1 MNGEKLLDALAL
13 VEDDLLEAVSVLR
26 EKKRTGIP
34 WMRYAS
40 LAACVCIIAGGILVW
55 HRMYHGMS
63 GRTES
68 AETMAGVVTEAAP
81 EATWEE
87 GAPETEA
94 AVPDGETMAV
104 PETESYGGEA
114 GFVYT
119 PQVSIRWLET
129 IGDCMQK
136 ADYVVI
142 CRVEEEGEAFAEK
155 DPSVIGIPG
164 GSGEHEYVRSIRTP
178 LTLSVTEILYDRTGT
193 AGDTMLALEAYGTVG
208 SYTLEGI
215 FPLRYE
221 EGHEYLLYLAE
232 RPDGKAAGILAQG
245 SVELFRDET
254 AAEGEAVYSHF
265 HPLVNEKIYRG
276 YPDAESIFE
285 AIRTA
290 GNEMTAN
297 QEE

>member
-26 EKKRTGIP
+26 EKKRPGIP

-40 LAACVCIIAGGILVW
+40 LAACVCVIAGGILVW

-63 GRTES
+63 EQAA
-68 AETMAGVVTEAAP
+68 AETMAGVTTEAAP

-142 CRVEEEGEAFAEK
+142 CRVEEVGEAFAEK
-155 DPSVIGIPG
+155 DPSIFGIPG
-164 GSGEHEYVRSIRTP
+164 GSGELDYVRSIRTP

-265 HPLVNEKIYRG
+265 HPLVNEKIYHD

>member
-1 MNGEKLLDALAL
+1 MNGEKLVDALCL
-13 VEDDLLEAVSVLR
+13 VEEDLLEPVALLR
-26 EKKRTGIP
+26 ERSQTGIP

-40 LAACVCIIAGGILVW
+40 LAACVCVLAGGILVFG
-55 HRMYHGMS
+55 RMYHGMS
-63 GRTES
+63 GRAET
-68 AETMAGVVTEAAP
+68 ETMAGVTTEAAP

-87 GAPETEA
+87 GAPETGA
-94 AVPDGETMAV
+94 AVPDGETLAV
-104 PETESYGGEA
+104 PETESYGVES

-129 IGDCMQK
+129 IGDCMK
-136 ADYVVI
+136 NADYVVI
-142 CRVEEEGEAFAEK
+142 CRVEEVGEAFAEK
-155 DPSVIGIPG
+155 DPSIIGIPG
-164 GSGEHEYVRSIRTP
+164 GSGELEYVRSIRTP
-178 LTLSVTEILYDRTGT
+178 LTLSVQEILYDRTGT
-193 AGDTMLALEAYGTVG
+193 VGDTIEVLEYYGTVDN
-208 SYTLEGI
+208 YTLEGI
-215 FPLRYE
+215 FPIRYE

-232 RPDGKAAGILAQG
+232 RPDGKATGILAQG

-265 HPLVNEKIYRG
+265 HPLVNEKIYHD

>member
-1 MNGEKLLDALAL
+1 MNGEKLLDALTL
-13 VEDDLLEAVSVLR
+13 VDDALLEQAALLR

-40 LAACVCIIAGGILVW
+40 LAACVCVLAGGILIW
-55 HRMYHGMS
+55 QQMYRGMG

-68 AETMAGVVTEAAP
+68 AATAGAATEAAP

-87 GAPETEA
+87 GIPETDAIVNE
-94 AVPDGETMAV
+94 GETLAI

-129 IGDCMQK
+129 IGDCMK
-136 ADYVVI
+136 NADYVVI
-142 CRVEEEGEAFAEK
+142 CRVEEVGEAFAEK
-155 DPSVIGIPG
+155 DPSIIGIPG

-178 LTLSVTEILYDRTGT
+178 LTLSVEEILYDRTGT
-193 AGDTMLALEAYGTVG
+193 AEDTMQVLEYCGTVG

-215 FPLRYE
+215 FPIRYE

-232 RPDGKAAGILAQG
+232 RPDGKANAILGQG
-245 SVELFRDET
+245 SVELFREE
-254 AAEGEAVYSHF
+254 AALEGEAVYSHF
-265 HPLVNEKIYRG
+265 RPLVNEKIYCG
-276 YPDAESIFE
+276 YPDAETIFE
-285 AIRTA
+285 AVRTA
-290 GNEMTAN
+290 GNEMNRN

>member
-13 VEDDLLEAVSVLR
+13 AEEDLLEPVALLR
-26 EKKRTGIP
+26 ERKRMGIP

-63 GRTES
+63 GTTT
-68 AETMAGVVTEAAP
+68 ETMAGVVTEAVP

-94 AVPDGETMAV
+94 AVNDGETLAV

-114 GFVYT
+114 EFVYT

-129 IGDCMQK
+129 IGDCLQK
-136 ADYVVI
+136 TDYVVI
-142 CRVEEEGEAFAEK
+142 CRVEEVGEAFAEK

-164 GSGEHEYVRSIRTP
+164 GSGELEYVRSIRTP
-178 LTLSVTEILYDRTGT
+178 LTLSVTEILYDRNGT
-193 AGDTMLALEAYGTVG
+193 AGDTMQALEYYGTVG
-208 SYTLEGI
+208 NYTLEGI
-215 FPLRYE
+215 FPVRYE
-221 EGHEYLLYLAE
+221 EGHEYLLYLAQ
-232 RPDGKAAGILAQG
+232 RPDGKANGILAQG
-245 SVELFRDET
+245 SVELFREET
-254 AAEGEAVYSHF
+254 EAEGETVYSHF
-265 HPLVNEKIYRG
+265 CPLVNEKIYHG